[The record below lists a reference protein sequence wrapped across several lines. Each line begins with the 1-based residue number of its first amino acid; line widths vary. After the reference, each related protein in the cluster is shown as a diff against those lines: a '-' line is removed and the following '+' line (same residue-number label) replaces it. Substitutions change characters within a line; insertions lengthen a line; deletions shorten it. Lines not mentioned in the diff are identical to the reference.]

1 MDLVLYYEI
10 MVWNLDQCFSFQNV
24 RTELEYAKVF
34 VIAQGRLFE
43 NNILSYF
50 CSERNEKVFISD
62 AL

>member
-24 RTELEYAKVF
+24 RTELEHAKVF

-50 CSERNEKVFISD
+50 CSERFEKVFISD